1 MVVKVKI
8 YGQSHIYPELC
19 LYLLVVDQVLS
30 SEAAQTTLFDI
41 SRRPYVTAII
51 LPMSFCEHR

>member
-19 LYLLVVDQVLS
+19 LYLLVVDQVLP

-51 LPMSFCEHR
+51 